1 MYPTPDGQAGDDR
14 RMDTYTHTHT
24 HINWEAGLAVCKKKK
39 EKRKKK
45 SSDDTTVLY

>member
-1 MYPTPDGQAGDDR
+1 MYPTPDAQAGDDR
-14 RMDTYTHTHT
+14 RMDTYTHT

-39 EKRKKK
+39 ENKK